1 MRFDKFMAAIIC
13 AFCLVLATSAM
24 AEAVSV
30 QGKWETNMGTMFLY
44 QHGHQVQGTYGGKA
58 GKLEGVLEGNRLTG
72 KYTWKKHRGVFE
84 LVFNREATVFKG
96 RWSRKDDKGHWTGRK
111 VAELGDHHGR
121 PDHNR
126 PTPLNRVDF
135 SSQWKVEDARNGRN
149 RDFHHVPWT
158 FSDKGYV
165 RAGNLWRG
173 LWGRIDDHKIKV
185 VLMDNRTNVDV
196 FEVMFFDHG
205 REFVATKNGRPYRYG
220 KKI

>member
-111 VAELGDHHGR
+111 VAELGGQHGR

-149 RDFHHVPWT
+149 PRFPSRALDLLRQ
-158 FSDKGYV
+158 GL
-165 RAGNLWRG
+165 RAGRQPLEG
-173 LWGRIDDHKIKV
+173 PVGQ
-185 VLMDNRTNVDV
+185 NR
-196 FEVMFFDHG
+196 
-205 REFVATKNGRPYRYG
+205 
-220 KKI
+220 